1 MKLGLCVAIGIAALL
16 AGCDGAA
23 EKMAE
28 LFPTKPL
35 TFVIPP
41 GYEIAVDGKADF
53 QFHEGVLLAARESPA
68 AELVRYAQLWTS
80 DGSPVMRSRN
90 LAEDL
95 ELPPQALATARRGA
109 IAWDSHI
116 WHGHRLR
123 CVIYPL
129 RLVGAAHAEH
139 LLQIAAPLEPLERT
153 VTNFAWLVVAL
164 TLLAAGAAGLAG
176 WRLAGAALQ
185 PTREI
190 TAQAEAIEAGT
201 LSARIT
207 AHADVRE
214 FERLVM
220 VLNAMLGRLEQAFE
234 TQRRFTADASHEL
247 RAPLTALRGEIEVAL
262 KRERTS
268 AEYRITLERCHE
280 EVLRLSRLASD
291 LLVLARSE
299 SGQAIERP
307 QEVDCESSWTGSFVD
322 RNRSSP
328 GAAFRSPCP
337 ALARSRLEI
346 PSSSSGSSRICWTTP
361 SSMPPSLVRS
371 GLRLSRGRQPSSR
384 FETADPASRR
394 RMRLTCSL
402 RSIVPTP
409 PVPAARA
416 AGSVWPSLVR
426 PPGRTAVMSSAWITH
441 PERSF
446 ACPCQCHKPT
456 IRSPSVDREN
466 SQSHGASAR
475 QSRRTSTS

>member
-1 MKLGLCVAIGIAALL
+1 MALALRGALGALALFALFGAASVLALL
-16 AGCDGAA
+16 SILRRQLDDTLLHIAEVEAQAGAA
-23 EKMAE
+23 TTG
-28 LFPTKPL
+28 P
-35 TFVIPP
+35 
-41 GYEIAVDGKADF
+41 DF

-307 QEVDCESSWTGSFVD
+307 QEVDLRELVDRVVRRSESVMARRGLRVTVSGPGALTTGDPQLIERIITNLLDNAVKYASEPGEIWIEVIAGAAAVLTIRDSGPGIAPQDAAHLFAPFYRSDPARSGSESSGL
-322 RNRSSP
+322 
-328 GAAFRSPCP
+328 G
-337 ALARSRLEI
+337 LAIAR
-346 PSSSSGSSRICWTTP
+346 
-361 SSMPPSLVRS
+361 
-371 GLRLSRGRQPSSR
+371 
-384 FETADPASRR
+384 A
-394 RMRLTCSL
+394 
-402 RSIVPTP
+402 
-409 PVPAARA
+409 AARA
-416 AGSVWPSLVR
+416 HGGDVVCLDNAPGAVFRLSLPVPQANHSVAI
-426 PPGRTAVMSSAWITH
+426 G
-441 PERSF
+441 
-446 ACPCQCHKPT
+446 
-456 IRSPSVDREN
+456 
-466 SQSHGASAR
+466 
-475 QSRRTSTS
+475 